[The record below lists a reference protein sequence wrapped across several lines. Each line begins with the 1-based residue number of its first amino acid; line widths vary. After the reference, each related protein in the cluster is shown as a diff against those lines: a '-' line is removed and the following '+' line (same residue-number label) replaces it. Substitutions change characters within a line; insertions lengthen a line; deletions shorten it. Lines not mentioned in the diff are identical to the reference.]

1 MDGPIRK
8 AKGSF
13 SILSLKLHNPTLP
26 IVTTTHR
33 EDGQIDVNFLKSS
46 FVPGAKV
53 SHFPSEEIDSELQ
66 KINWNE
72 LLLLWIYDFLWKR
85 RLRKNQKVQKWN
97 QNKGMFVIRKFCIV
111 LDSLTDSFRSK
122 FLIYN
127 SLLIFTITTSRL
139 LTLSCCS

>member
-1 MDGPIRK
+1 MGYNCARTVYRCPIRK

-72 LLLLWIYDFLWKR
+72 LMLL
-85 RLRKNQKVQKWN
+85 
-97 QNKGMFVIRKFCIV
+97 
-111 LDSLTDSFRSK
+111 
-122 FLIYN
+122 
-127 SLLIFTITTSRL
+127 
-139 LTLSCCS
+139 

>member
-8 AKGSF
+8 TNGYF
-13 SILSLKLHNPTLP
+13 SIVSLKFHNPTIP

-53 SHFPSEEIDSELQ
+53 SHFPSEEIDLELQ

-72 LLLLWIYDFLWKR
+72 LMLL
-85 RLRKNQKVQKWN
+85 
-97 QNKGMFVIRKFCIV
+97 
-111 LDSLTDSFRSK
+111 
-122 FLIYN
+122 
-127 SLLIFTITTSRL
+127 
-139 LTLSCCS
+139 